1 MFDGVCNFCSHW
13 VHFAFKRDKGG
24 RLQFTTLQGETAKAL
39 LPEYGIDPNTLTT
52 VVFIDGGRA
61 YTQSS
66 AALRI
71 CKYLNRGWPL
81 LYGLIIIPPFLRNA
95 VYNLV
100 ARNRYRWFGKKDS
113 CMLPPPGVRNRF
125 LP

>member
-1 MFDGVCNFCSHW
+1 MQ
-13 VHFAFKRDKGG
+13 FA
-24 RLQFTTLQGETAKAL
+24 TLQGETAKTL
-39 LPEYGIDPNTLTT
+39 LPEYGIDPTTLTT

-81 LYGLIIIPPFLRNA
+81 LYGFMIVPRFLRNA
-95 VYNLV
+95 LYNLV
-100 ARNRYRWFGKKDS
+100 ARNRYRWFGRKES
-113 CMLPPPGVRNRF
+113 CMLPPPAMRNRF